1 MPNTVPD
8 TVQAI
13 ALVAC
18 WNTQQQLLLLKRK
31 AGAHGAGLWSLPG
44 GKLEANESA
53 LQAAVRELG
62 EETGLSGTH
71 WRHLGKSS
79 HTYAHTQL
87 YFTLFV
93 CRCAKPSDLQAESEA
108 LWVSRQDVSQYPM
121 LEANQTLMKMLEVP
135 EMNDYLNDCGTSA

>member
-1 MPNTVPD
+1 MLNTVPD

-18 WNTQQQLLLLKRK
+18 WNTDQQLLLLKRK
-31 AGAHGAGLWSLPG
+31 AEAHGSGLWSLPG
-44 GKLEANESA
+44 GKLESNESA
-53 LQAAVRELG
+53 LQAAIRELK
-62 EETGLSGTH
+62 EETGLSGSH
-71 WRHLGKSS
+71 WRHLGKCS
-79 HTYAHTQL
+79 HTYAHVQL

-93 CRCAKPSDLQAESEA
+93 CHCAKPSDLRAESEA

-135 EMNDYLNDCGTSA
+135 EMDDYLNAVGVSA